1 MADRQFYER
10 RKTMETTMLQTNAF
24 DYRQQIPE
32 VMKALV
38 AAETTIAEGDLDPML
53 RHLVKL
59 RASQINGC
67 AFCVKMHLAEARKDG
82 ETNERLDRVIVWQ
95 HVDDFNE
102 REKAALAWT
111 EALTSLDHRADHTA
125 VKQRLAQLFS
135 DPQIAALT
143 ACIAMINLWNRLMVA
158 TH

>member
-1 MADRQFYER
+1 
-10 RKTMETTMLQTNAF
+10 MLQTNAF
-24 DYRQQIPE
+24 DYRQQIPQ

-38 AAETTIAEGDLDPML
+38 AAETTIAAGDLDPML

-95 HVDDFNE
+95 HVDDFSE

-111 EALTSLDHRADHTA
+111 EALTFLDHGADRSA
-125 VKQRLAQLFS
+125 VKQRLAQFFS